1 MQGSDDG
8 MLLGGEADDRSEA
21 GSDMSR
27 SQPYDEYDADEVRIE
42 VLDGEEA
49 AEAAREVAAEREK
62 PETPSD
68 TESDGVGR
76 RCRKRKFAE
85 DSDDED
91 SVDRLVPFM
100 VHGFCQGCKCKQNV
114 YVLGPVKERRRLEAD
129 RILFAM
135 QERYKVPLVRGERR
149 TVDKPSSPFDSSRVS
164 TDTKGIGVSITGRSR

>member
-1 MQGSDDG
+1 
-8 MLLGGEADDRSEA
+8 
-21 GSDMSR
+21 
-27 SQPYDEYDADEVRIE
+27 
-42 VLDGEEA
+42 
-49 AEAAREVAAEREK
+49 
-62 PETPSD
+62 
-68 TESDGVGR
+68 
-76 RCRKRKFAE
+76 
-85 DSDDED
+85 
-91 SVDRLVPFM
+91 M